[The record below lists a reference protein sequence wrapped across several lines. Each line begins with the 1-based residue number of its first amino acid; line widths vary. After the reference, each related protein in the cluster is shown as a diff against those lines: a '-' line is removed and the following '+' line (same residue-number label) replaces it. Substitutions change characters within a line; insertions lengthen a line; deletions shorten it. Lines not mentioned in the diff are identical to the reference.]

1 MRRRTPRRLAL
12 ALLVP
17 LAGASLARAE
27 DAPAAAEVARAIESG
42 RAWLTQRMAGGWRD
56 EKVHDVGELAVL
68 TLGHCGANL
77 QDKVYAEGVALL
89 TGCEPRWTYRAALQ
103 AMALAQAN
111 EKLHQR
117 KIAHCAQ
124 WLVDTQLAAGEW
136 GYPGATEGDAAF
148 PQGVKV
154 VAPEIPASVKA
165 GDRIALER
173 RGTTTAD
180 RPLKGDFSN
189 TQVAIL
195 GLRAAR
201 DANVH
206 APKETWQAAL
216 KYLRDM
222 QREDG
227 GWGYVMQG
235 EQDMSSYASLTAA
248 GVCSTAICLEALGT
262 KDVKGDA
269 GVKKGLAWL
278 AKKLDVA
285 RNVGIDQSSVIG
297 PSPWQYYHLYS
308 LERAGRTL
316 GVDKIGAH
324 VWYAEGARWLLG
336 AQRSDGSWADDP
348 GAGTRPA
355 YFTPSDTCFALLFLT
370 RATRPV
376 TGR

>member
-1 MRRRTPRRLAL
+1 MPRWTLGLASACLL
-12 ALLVP
+12 ASGSP
-17 LAGASLARAE
+17 GAAE
-27 DAPAAAEVARAIESG
+27 EAPPAAEVARAIETG
-42 RAWLTQRMAGGWRD
+42 RAWLTQRIQGAWRD
-56 EKVHDVGELAVL
+56 EKVHDLAEIVVL

-77 QDKVYAEGVALL
+77 KDKTYAEGVELL
-89 TGCEPRWTYRAALQ
+89 TVVEPRWTYRAALQ
-103 AMALAQAN
+103 AMALAQVN

-136 GYPGATEGDAAF
+136 GYPGATEGDPAF
-148 PQGVKV
+148 PEGVKV
-154 VAPEIPASVKA
+154 PAPGIPASVKV
-165 GDRIALER
+165 GERIQLER
-173 RGTTTAD
+173 RGTTTAE

-216 KYLRDM
+216 KYLRDT

-248 GVCSTAICLEALGT
+248 GLCSTAVCLEALGPR
-262 KDVKGDA
+262 DVKGDA
-269 GVKKGLAWL
+269 GVRKALAWL
-278 AKKLDVA
+278 SKRLDVA
-285 RNVGIDQSSVIG
+285 RNVGIDQSSVVG
-297 PSPWQYYHLYS
+297 PSPWRYYHLYA
-308 LERAGRTL
+308 LERAGRVL
-316 GVDKIGAH
+316 GVEKIGAH
-324 VWYAEGARWLLG
+324 AWYDEGARWLLG
-336 AQRSDGSWADDP
+336 AQRSDGSWADGD

-355 YFTPSDTCFALLFLT
+355 YFTPADTCFALLFLT